1 MSTGV
6 ITIVRVRMNIVKS
19 TLLSQCVNF
28 YISTFFQVFPL
39 IFVDKHIYLKFK
51 SRSMW
56 CAKQSSHGCF
66 LLRT

>member
-6 ITIVRVRMNIVKS
+6 VTIARVHMNIVKS

-28 YISTFFQVFPL
+28 YIYTFFQVFFPL
-39 IFVDKHIYLKFK
+39 IFVGKHIYLKFK

-56 CAKQSSHGCF
+56 CAKQSSRGC
-66 LLRT
+66 LTLS